1 MKRFATSFIIVLCLL
16 LSACGLYATPPTTE
30 TTAPTIPDGSTF
42 EVHYIDVGQAD
53 AALVICD
60 GKAML
65 IDGGNAADSDLIY
78 TYLLEQKVS
87 HLEYMVATHA
97 HEDHVGGL
105 SGALHAVSVGTTFC
119 SVDEYNTKTFRIFKE
134 QVAKTGGTITVPEP
148 GYTFNLGSAICTILG
163 PLSPAEDHNNDSIV
177 LRIVYGSTGF
187 LFAGDAEYEEETD
200 ILDSGADVRCTVLKV
215 GHHGS
220 GSSTGYR
227 WLRAAQPAYAVIS
240 VGAGN
245 QYDHPHESALS
256 RLRDADVT
264 VYRTDL
270 HGDIICKSD
279 GKTVVFTTQ
288 RGGGKSG

>member
-1 MKRFATSFIIVLCLL
+1 MKRFITPFIIILCLL
-16 LSACGLYATPPTTE
+16 LTSCGLSTAPITVATIP
-30 TTAPTIPDGSTF
+30 PTIPDGSTF
-42 EVHYIDVGQAD
+42 EIHYIDVGQAD
-53 AALVICD
+53 AALVMCD

-65 IDGGNAADSDLIY
+65 IDGGNVADSDLIY

-97 HEDHVGGL
+97 HEDHIGGL
-105 SGALHAVSVGTTFC
+105 SGALHAVSVGTTLC

-134 QVAKTGGTITVPEP
+134 QVAKAGGTITVPEP
-148 GYTFNLGSAICTILG
+148 GYTFNLGSAICTVLG

-187 LFAGDAEYEEETD
+187 LFAGDAEYEEETE

-240 VGAGN
+240 VGADN

-279 GKTVVFTTQ
+279 GKTVEFTTQ
-288 RGGGKSG
+288 KGG